1 MVPDHFRH
9 LKTINNT
16 LCQMLKFTGN
26 QYKAARGGTNV
37 VTPCILNYL
46 QVM

>member
-26 QYKAARGGTNV
+26 QYKAARVSVQSVG
-37 VTPCILNYL
+37 ILNYL